1 MGLSP
6 MRFKE
11 YIWPYNPK
19 RYEILYQQQVVSH
32 KVPFGTYLLQQMGRT
47 KRILR
52 GEGEFVGE
60 GAYAE
65 FKKLATVFY
74 DETPGMLVH
83 PVWQSAKAYFVA
95 LSLKQEP
102 REDYVHYSFEF
113 WECPPAVQSVSSVPK
128 AEPEVLDS
136 DAEENWYT
144 IVKGDTLW
152 SVANRYGMELSAL
165 LAMNPQIKNPNLIY
179 SGDRIRVA

>member
-47 KRILR
+47 NRILR

-83 PVWQSAKAYFVA
+83 PVWQSAKAYFVS

-113 WECPPAVQSVSSVPK
+113 WECPPAAPAISAAP
-128 AEPEVLDS
+128 APEVS
-136 DAEENWYT
+136 GGTAEETWYT
-144 IVKGDTLW
+144 VVKGDTLW
-152 SVANRYGMELSAL
+152 SIANRHSLELSAL
-165 LAMNPQIKNPNLIY
+165 LAMNPQIKNPNLIHP
-179 SGDRIRVA
+179 GDRIRVA